1 MSRILTNY
9 FNLKVQY
16 VDFVWR
22 KVQCVGG
29 KSGVQIPAFWRCDA
43 ARKVKIA
50 KRVAL
55 AQK

>member
-1 MSRILTNY
+1 MSRFLTDY
-9 FNLKVQY
+9 FNPKVQ
-16 VDFVWR
+16 FVNFMQH
-22 KVQCVGG
+22 KVQCVVR
-29 KSGVQIPAFWRCDA
+29 KSVIQSPAFWLCDA